1 MSFCT
6 MFLIPIGKVKAEDV
20 VNMLVICQSQD
31 ILDEFE
37 KYLSQYEYD
46 SSIEKLKTHNK
57 GYPICSRGVVKKRVH
72 IEKALYDNEENFK
85 NKYFEKLHEMTQVII
100 IYDISD
106 PTLDPLVENYSKIS
120 GDNWKDLYNM
130 NTFLSNCIRLLMEDS
145 IKDDWYNS
153 FNFLT
158 YNEDKY
164 TNGDLNERRRKI
176 NHYTG
181 ALEDKLHIDNRWGR
195 GHPPY
200 SKCLPGALNNFSG
213 SISGSEVFNYEFKK
227 REYQGGKYNEQKSR
241 LLQVNL

>member
-37 KYLSQYEYD
+37 KYLSQYEFD
-46 SSIEKLKTHNK
+46 SSIEKLKTHDK

-85 NKYFEKLHEMTQVII
+85 NKYFEKLHEMTQIVI

-130 NTFLSNCIRLLMEDS
+130 NTFLSNCIRLLMKDS
-145 IKDDWYNS
+145 IKDEWYNS

-181 ALEDKLHIDNRWGR
+181 ALEDKLHIDDRWGR

-200 SKCLPGALNNFSG
+200 SKCLPGALDNFSG
-213 SISGSEVFNYEFKK
+213 SISGSEVFNYEF
-227 REYQGGKYNEQKSR
+227 
-241 LLQVNL
+241 